1 MSLLN
6 TDSEDDVQTTT
17 ESYSLEHEDHNSIP
31 NALAVLQYLT
41 CPECQNVFTDP
52 ITFQCGNSICR
63 GCLPNSSY
71 QLNRKF
77 KCPIYGCG
85 KVHSLDCKTDV
96 ILQKLTDIS
105 RKELSAFL
113 PLISRQY
120 LRDNNHNHHH
130 NHHSHHN
137 LNNNNNNN
145 NNNLDDDFRLLDEYH
160 YQNMSDSEDDDDVS
174 NSRISRLIN
183 SNNFR
188 NDAETN
194 FQVDR
199 DFDISKVKELLMTE
213 LDCQICYS
221 LFIDPITTPC
231 GHSFCK
237 PCITRSLDH
246 NSTCP
251 ICRQPLHNY
260 NAYLHH
266 PINKTIYSFI
276 RALYPSLYSER
287 RYLLE
292 SEFFNTMQD
301 TPIFVTSALVFP
313 KMPCFLHVFEPRY
326 RLMIRRCMQSRQ
338 RQFGMVLARGNG
350 YQDYGTMLEIR
361 SAEFLTDGRSLVETI
376 GTYKFRVIEKGVK
389 DGYDV
394 GKIER
399 IDDISP
405 EEEERIEREEI
416 RRADIYNTSNP
427 LNNPIKEYTTS
438 ELIGISRDFIE
449 TLRNGNSPW
458 LLQRLNSVY
467 GDMPDDPSDF
477 SYWVAS
483 VIPIAEAEK
492 YRLLE
497 LRSVRER
504 LKLIVEWISSLRDQ
518 WWFAR
523 GCSIS

>member
-1 MSLLN
+1 LN
-6 TDSEDDVQTTT
+6 SDNKSTIQVKTIDTQNTITQNT
-17 ESYSLEHEDHNSIP
+17 IIQNTKNILATNNS
-31 NALAVLQYLT
+31 NT
-41 CPECQNVFTDP
+41 
-52 ITFQCGNSICR
+52 
-63 GCLPNSSY
+63 
-71 QLNRKF
+71 
-77 KCPIYGCG
+77 
-85 KVHSLDCKTDV
+85 
-96 ILQKLTDIS
+96 
-105 RKELSAFL
+105 
-113 PLISRQY
+113 
-120 LRDNNHNHHH
+120 
-130 NHHSHHN
+130 
-137 LNNNNNNN
+137 
-145 NNNLDDDFRLLDEYH
+145 
-160 YQNMSDSEDDDDVS
+160 EDDDIS
-174 NSRISRLIN
+174 NSRMSGLIN
-183 SNNFR
+183 SNTFR
-188 NDAETN
+188 SGMEMKL
-194 FQVDR
+194 QVDR
-199 DFDISKVKELLMTE
+199 NFDIKRIKEQLMTE

-301 TPIFVTSALVFP
+301 TPMFVTNALVFP
-313 KMPCFLHVFEPRY
+313 KMPCFLHIFEPRY

-338 RQFGMVLARGNG
+338 RQFGMVLSRGNT

-361 SAEFLTDGRSLVETI
+361 SAEFLADGRSLVETI
-376 GTYKFRVIEKGVK
+376 GTYKFKVVEKGSK

-394 GKIER
+394 GKVER

-405 EEEERIEREEI
+405 EEEERIEREEL
-416 RRADIYNTSNP
+416 RRAEIHNTSNP
-427 LNNPIKEYTTS
+427 LNNPIREYTTS

-483 VIPIAEAEK
+483 VIPIDETEK

-497 LRSVRER
+497 LRSVRDR